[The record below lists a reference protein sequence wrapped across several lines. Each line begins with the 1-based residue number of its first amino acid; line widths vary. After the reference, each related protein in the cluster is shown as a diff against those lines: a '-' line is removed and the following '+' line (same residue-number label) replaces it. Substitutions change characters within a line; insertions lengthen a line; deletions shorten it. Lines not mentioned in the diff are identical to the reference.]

1 MSDIKQVLER
11 ATAMEDAAIEFKRR
25 PEVFDRMFRNADPKN
40 GRSREQNTAW
50 AMAAFAQYVTD
61 QNRELIRELAEALES
76 VLAYVHHESAE
87 AALAKV
93 REAGL

>member
-1 MSDIKQVLER
+1 MTDIKQVLEGR
-11 ATAMEDAAIEFKRR
+11 PTPWVYQEESDTYTHIIRDARGKFVLQLSQRIEQESLARGIVAAI
-25 PEVFDRMFRNADPKN
+25 N
-40 GRSREQNTAW
+40 S
-50 AMAAFAQYVTD
+50 
-61 QNRELIRELAEALES
+61 LRELAEALES